1 MSTIFQQ
8 ISMFFKIS
16 EFPKGI
22 DKHAFCTVQEKA
34 EQAKNS
40 AKQTAQEVESSAKA
54 TAENVKQSTEK
65 MSESVSGATD
75 NIGSDTKE

>member
-1 MSTIFQQ
+1 MSTIFNKFRCF
-8 ISMFFKIS
+8 S
-16 EFPKGI
+16 KGI
-22 DKHAFCTVQEKA
+22 DKHVFCTVQEKA